1 MKLLE
6 FEWDIFEADAGTLRS
21 ILEKAYHTAVVIAN
35 THLYCDDDKNDG
47 AWLAASTIRD
57 VIEDE
62 VANILPNGD
71 MRRVAFLRCE
81 VEKADVERVRSALRE
96 VVRECE
102 GILGTY
108 KDPPGSGTGRQD
120 GWAMAADR
128 ALGAVARGL
137 SVEKAD
143 LSRSREIE
151 IAQGAFLRRSL
162 KSVIAEAYQWR
173 RCGMYEHLGEKYIQG
188 LKDIEDFVMNKTFQM
203 IA

>member
-62 VANILPNGD
+62 VDNILQNGD

-81 VEKADVERVRSALRE
+81 AEKADVDRVRSALRE

-108 KDPPGSGTGRQD
+108 KDPPGFGTGRQD
-120 GWAMAADR
+120 GRAMAADR
-128 ALGAVARGL
+128 ALGAVAKSL
-137 SVEKAD
+137 WVEKAD

-151 IAQGAFLRRSL
+151 IAQEGLLRRSL

-173 RCGMYEHLGEKYIQG
+173 RCGMYEHLGEEYLQG
-188 LKDIEDFVMNKTFQM
+188 LEDMKDLVMTTTFQK